1 MSMNDVLPRPNAPD
15 MSEPVIPLLTLELRY
30 EHDIVL
36 ARQRARELAAAFGC
50 GGQDQIRLATA
61 VSEIARNAFQYAGGG
76 TVQFQIGHQRPGD
89 AGMLIARVS
98 DRGPGITHVQAVLDG
113 EHVSATGMGVG
124 ITGARR
130 LVDRFSLVSSKTSG
144 TTVELGRAL
153 PSRTAPV
160 TAAEAQ
166 RVSAALA
173 RNVPPG
179 PFEEIRQQNQDLV
192 RTLDELRAGQTEV
205 QRLNAELEET
215 NRGVLALYAELDDRA
230 QELRRASETKSRF
243 LSDMSHELRTPLTSV
258 LNLTNILLMGADGPL
273 TSEQEVQIRLI
284 QRSVGSLTELVND
297 LLDLAKIEAG
307 KTTVRVSEFTIPDL
321 FASLRGICRPLMS
334 GDAVALHFDDSA
346 GMPGMRTDEGRLA
359 QILRNLLSNAIKYTE
374 RGTIRVHAGTAHGDH
389 VCFSVADSGIG
400 ISPDDQGR
408 IFEDYG
414 QIDGPI
420 QRRVRGTGLGL
431 PLTRKLATLLGG
443 TVAVTSAAG
452 CGSTFTVTIPRDYES
467 IRRASGEELHSPET
481 REAASLR
488 RAAHANQP
496 GQ

>member
-1 MSMNDVLPRPNAPD
+1 
-15 MSEPVIPLLTLELRY
+15 MSEPAIPLLTLDLRY

-50 GGQDQIRLATA
+50 DGQDQIRLATA
-61 VSEIARNAFQYAGGG
+61 VSEIARNAFQYGGGG
-76 TVQFQIGHQRPGD
+76 TVRFQIGYRRPGD
-89 AGMLIARVS
+89 AGVLIARVS
-98 DRGPGITHVQAVLDG
+98 DKGPGIANVQGVLDG
-113 EHVSATGMGVG
+113 KHVSRTGMGVG

-130 LVDRFSLVSSKTSG
+130 LVDWFNLESSKESG
-144 TTVELGRAL
+144 TTVELGRSL
-153 PSRTAPV
+153 PSRTPPV
-160 TAAEAQ
+160 TAHEAQ
-166 RVSAALA
+166 RVSTALA

-179 PFEEIRQQNQDLV
+179 PFEEIRQQNQELV
-192 RTLDELRAGQTEV
+192 RALDELRAGQTEV

-230 QELRRASETKSRF
+230 RELRRASETKSRF

-258 LNLTNILLMGADGPL
+258 LNLSNILLMGADGPL

-284 QRSVGSLTELVND
+284 QKSVGSLMELVND

-307 KTTVRVSEFTIPDL
+307 KTTVRVSEFMISEL
-321 FASLRGICRPLMS
+321 FASLRGICRPLLP
-334 GDAVALHFDDSA
+334 GDAVALQFDDA
-346 GMPGMRTDEGRLA
+346 AAMLAMRTDEVRLS
-359 QILRNLLSNAIKYTE
+359 QILRNFLSNAIKYTE
-374 RGTIRVHAGTAHGDH
+374 RGTIRVHASMTHGDH

-443 TVAVTSAAG
+443 TVTVTSAAG
-452 CGSTFTVTIPRDYES
+452 GGSTFTVTIPRDYES
-467 IRRASGEELHSPET
+467 VRETAGPELSSPIT
-481 REAASLR
+481 REAASHR
-488 RAAHANQP
+488 RAAHAKQAGP
-496 GQ
+496 